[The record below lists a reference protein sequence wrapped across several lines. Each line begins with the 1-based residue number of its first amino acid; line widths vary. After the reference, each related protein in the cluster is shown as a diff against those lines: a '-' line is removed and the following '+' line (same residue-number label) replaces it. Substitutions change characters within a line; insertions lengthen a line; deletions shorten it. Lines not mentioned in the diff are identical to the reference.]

1 MQFFNKILNELNG
14 LHFKQEYLCLTKEY
28 LEQPLFAYIIISKR
42 VIKDI
47 TNHHLFTGYSP
58 LVFTF
63 PFYKEIDLS
72 NHGNIDI
79 VFSDHQFQQNDI
91 INEKDALARITL
103 KKIHEQGL
111 KNNRFYY
118 YEGETASHRFI
129 SSFYQA
135 IIQFQNRR
143 YNKKPGNV
151 YLPGNLLKQ
160 VQVAYSLPR
169 IISLVTVN
177 QNDLF
182 NLFPTDLHGQINDEN
197 YIISLRHG
205 GKAANQ
211 VEMTK
216 RIIITEIDPA
226 CYKTVYSLG
235 KNHMQPLKVKDQF
248 PFSDSFSDLLQLP
261 LPVSAVYYRELVL
274 EQSFDHGIHRFFLF
288 KIINKRLIVAKP
300 ATLAHIHNVYGTW
313 RHNKGLPGN
322 YLLR

>member
-1 MQFFNKILNELNG
+1 MLFFKKVLNKFNG
-14 LHFKQEYLCLTKEY
+14 LYFKQEYLCLAKEL
-28 LEQPLFAYIIISKR
+28 LEQPLCVYISAENR
-42 VIKDI
+42 AIKDI

-58 LVFTF
+58 LVLTF
-63 PFYKEIDLS
+63 PCFYEIDLS
-72 NHGNIDI
+72 NHENIDI
-79 VFSDHQFQQNDI
+79 VFSSHQFQPNDI

-135 IIQFQNRR
+135 VIQFQNQL

-160 VQVAYSLPR
+160 IQIAYSLPR
-169 IISLVTVN
+169 IISLITVK
-177 QNDLF
+177 QNELF
-182 NLFPTDLHGQINDEN
+182 NLFPTDLHGEINDEH

-216 RIIITEIDPA
+216 TILITEIDLSF
-226 CYKTVYSLG
+226 YKTVYSLG
-235 KNHMQPLKVKDQF
+235 KNHMQELKAKNQF
-248 PFSDSFSDLLQLP
+248 PFEDSLSDLLELP
-261 LPVSAVYYRELVL
+261 LPKAAVCYRELEL

-288 KIINKRLIVAKP
+288 KVINKRLVADKP
-300 ATLAHIHNVYGTW
+300 ATLAHIHNVYATW